1 MPTNEES
8 RPAGNGA
15 ASKVTSQGCAQYIA
29 GIRRRRAATYRLPA
43 LDCGHADPWTC
54 KCHDD
59 TDESTGQYIDGY
71 RDAAQHL
78 MVQGLTPAPNLPAMR
93 GLWRR
98 GGADRDL
105 VRGIAERWEV
115 AG

>member
-1 MPTNEES
+1 M
-8 RPAGNGA
+8 AGL
-15 ASKVTSQGCAQYIA
+15 
-29 GIRRRRAATYRLPA
+29 RRRRAATQRLTA
-43 LDCGHADPWTC
+43 LGCGHVDPWTC
-54 KCHDD
+54 ECHNDSD
-59 TDESTGQYIDGY
+59 NATDQYIDGY

-105 VRGIAERWEV
+105 VRAIAERWEV
-115 AG
+115 GA